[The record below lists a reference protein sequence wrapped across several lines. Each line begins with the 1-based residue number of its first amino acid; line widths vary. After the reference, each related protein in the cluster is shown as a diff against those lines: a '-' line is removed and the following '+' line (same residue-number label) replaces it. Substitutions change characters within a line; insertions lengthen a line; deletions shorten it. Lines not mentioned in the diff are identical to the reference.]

1 MTRPHLLP
9 IAEQRPATKR
19 LIWLTL
25 HAPELARSVRPGQY
39 LLVRCSAPGS
49 HDPLL
54 RRPLFVA
61 AAEEAIGQIGLLY
74 APDDRGL
81 AWLARGGPGDEVDVI
96 GPFGEP
102 LALDRGTRTVLLV
115 GQGPGLAALLLLA
128 RQTVRRGGSVALLA
142 GAHDTELLPP
152 PFLLPNEIEYQSI
165 LGDVT
170 NLLQPPPPS
179 LPARKKKQAAP
190 QPGPA
195 LANTLINWADQVC
208 AALPVADAP
217 ALAAAVAQAKLRWER
232 GFAQVLLDGPLVC
245 GVGACGVCGL
255 DTRRGHRLLCS
266 NGPTFD
272 LRDVTLG

>member
-115 GQGPGLAALLLLA
+115 GQGPGLAALLLLCPPN
-128 RQTVRRGGSVALLA
+128 
-142 GAHDTELLPP
+142 GAPWWV
-152 PFLLPNEIEYQSI
+152 
-165 LGDVT
+165 G
-170 NLLQPPPPS
+170 
-179 LPARKKKQAAP
+179 
-190 QPGPA
+190 
-195 LANTLINWADQVC
+195 C
-208 AALPVADAP
+208 AAGRGTRHRT
-217 ALAAAVAQAKLRWER
+217 LAAAVFVAKRNRVSEHPWR
-232 GFAQVLLDGPLVC
+232 RDQSAPTASAVFASTQEKTGRSAAW
-245 GVGACGVCGL
+245 ACARQHA
-255 DTRRGHRLLCS
+255 DQ
-266 NGPTFD
+266 
-272 LRDVTLG
+272 LG